1 MKAAWQTIQ
10 GKMRISYYI
19 IIAAVSIVLLST
31 YFISQ
36 ITIERNAVNSR
47 MSALK
52 LFTEDVNAEIEY
64 IMNLSDLIYNSS
76 SVNEYISQIQEAEN
90 EYEWYR
96 YYTKLYRVMQD
107 FKDTVKNSG
116 RNYQILLYQKEEGV
130 LYYSWEL
137 EKPDK
142 KLVEKN
148 IPDSEETGV
157 KRSLALEKSYKI
169 SEDSSYFYFYNQYKG
184 IGTKNEELCIIIGIQ
199 EEEFLRV
206 TELLAE
212 DGSQAALCT
221 KENGIIFVS
230 EKDAQETIR
239 KFPKN
244 FPEENSLV
252 YYDKRAK
259 RIHLLARMD
268 AADGYLMLSV
278 KRDSLVK
285 GFDTWWIICILCM
298 IVVLIAVFFV
308 LHYLNRSILHPVKE
322 LHREMQKVKEGVKEL
337 ERPER
342 ISKDEIGNLTN
353 QFYDMV
359 ERIEVLEKETLLK
372 EKQKYKLEIEALQ
385 AQINPHFL
393 YNTINAVKMLLRME
407 RKEDAQTALAALN
420 DILKNTLSDSS
431 KTVTLES
438 EIQMLNSYIFIRKL
452 RYDQF
457 QFQIYVDKELLDC
470 RILKFLI
477 QPFIENC
484 FLHGFEEITE
494 ETHIEVIIKEKNGDL
509 EIWINDNGTGMDDR
523 TIQELLSCR
532 RKRRGIN
539 GIGVGNVIERVK
551 KNYGSG
557 YYVDIYSKL
566 GEGTSVCLV
575 LPIERR

>member
-10 GKMRISYYI
+10 GKMKISYYI
-19 IIAAVSIVLLST
+19 IIAAVSVVLLST

-36 ITIERNAVNSR
+36 ITIERNAVKSR

-52 LFTEDVNAEIEY
+52 LFMEDVNAEIEY
-64 IMNLSDLIYNSS
+64 ITNLSDLIYNSS
-76 SVNEYISQIQEAEN
+76 SVDEYISKIQEAEN

-107 FKDTVKNSG
+107 FKDTVRNSG
-116 RNYQILLYQKEEGV
+116 RDYQILLYQELQGV
-130 LYYSWEL
+130 LYYSWEQ

-142 KLVEKN
+142 KLVENN
-148 IPDSEETGV
+148 IPNSEGTGA
-157 KRSLALEKSYKI
+157 KRSVALEKSYKE
-169 SEDSSYFYFYNQYKG
+169 SETSSYFYFYNQYKG
-184 IGTKNEELCIIIGIQ
+184 IGAKNEELCVIVGIQ
-199 EEEFLRV
+199 EEEFLRI
-206 TELLAE
+206 TELLIE

-221 KENGIIFVS
+221 KEKGIIYAS
-230 EKDAQETIR
+230 EKNVRETI
-239 KFPKN
+239 KEFPENFPKDDS
-244 FPEENSLV
+244 FVL
-252 YYDKRAK
+252 YDKGKK
-259 RIHLLARMD
+259 RIHLLVRMD
-268 AADGYLMLSV
+268 AVDWYLMLSV

-285 GFDTWWIICILCM
+285 GFDEWWIICILCM
-298 IVVLIAVFFV
+298 AVVLIAVFFV
-308 LHYLNRSILHPVKE
+308 LHYLNRSILHPVKR
-322 LHREMQKVKEGVKEL
+322 LYREMQKIKEGVKEL
-337 ERPER
+337 EKPEE

-372 EKQKYKLEIEALQ
+372 EQQKYKLEIEALQ

-393 YNTINAVKMLLRME
+393 YNTINAIKMLLRME
-407 RKEDAQTALAALN
+407 RKEEAQTALVALN

-431 KTVTLES
+431 KTVTLEA
-438 EIQMLNSYIFIRKL
+438 EMQILNSYIFIQKL
-452 RYDQF
+452 RYGQF
-457 QFQIYVDKELLDC
+457 QFEIFIDKTLLDC
-470 RILKFLI
+470 KILKFLI
-477 QPFIENC
+477 QPFVENC

-494 ETHIEVIIKEKNGDL
+494 KTHVEVMIKERNGHL
-509 EIWINDNGTGMDDR
+509 EIWIKDNGTGMDET
-523 TIQELLSCR
+523 TIQELLSCH
-532 RKRRGIN
+532 RKRRGVN

-551 KNYGSG
+551 KNYGSE